1 MVAST
6 PPAPCGLRPLMAV
19 TDVGF
24 VAYWLV
30 TALGLLPPEL
40 AYEDYTNPLLV
51 AWNWSFFP
59 LDLLAS
65 ATGFA
70 ALAARARGR
79 AVWTSLAVV
88 SLTLTSVAGL
98 QAVAFWAL
106 RGEFDPAWWLP
117 NLFLLVFPWFFLPG
131 LMRAVR

>member
-1 MVAST
+1 MASSAL
-6 PPAPCGLRPLMAV
+6 PAPCGLRPLMAL

-30 TALGLLPPEL
+30 TALGLVPPEL
-40 AYEDYTNPLLV
+40 AYQDYRNPLLV
-51 AWNWSFFP
+51 AWNWSFLP

-70 ALAARARGR
+70 ALAARARSR
-79 AVWTSLAVV
+79 AGWAPLALV

-117 NLFLLVFPWFFLPG
+117 NLFLLAYPWLFLPS
-131 LMRAVR
+131 LLRASR